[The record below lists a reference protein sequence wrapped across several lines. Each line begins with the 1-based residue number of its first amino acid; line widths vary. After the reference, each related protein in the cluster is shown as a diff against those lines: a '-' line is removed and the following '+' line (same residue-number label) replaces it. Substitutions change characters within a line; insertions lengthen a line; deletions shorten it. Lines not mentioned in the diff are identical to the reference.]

1 MQLLSII
8 EVNTSQNGSTLLK
21 NVRGIC
27 MWMARFQD
35 LTQFVTVGSMMH
47 DAGFDFQ
54 NPLRLKVL
62 RTNEQH

>member
-21 NVRGIC
+21 NARGIC
-27 MWMARFQD
+27 MWMTRLQD
-35 LTQFVTVGSMMH
+35 LTQVVTVGSMMH

-54 NPLRLKVL
+54 NPLSHKVL